1 MKQVIIPLRERFTD
15 ELATCYVRCD
25 DEIES
30 ELADAEA
37 LVDVTLY
44 TNTKTFSI
52 YNLENF
58 GRTRIIGMSNT
69 IERIYVFDV
78 SNIIIEGNYPNRL
91 RGLSYNSSTFI
102 KLPPLP
108 QSLYYL
114 NMENCMLE
122 ELPELPEELELLY
135 CRSNF
140 LRVLPKLP
148 NTLTTLCC
156 DKNLLQVLP
165 KLPDNLHQLH
175 CNDNLLESLP
185 ELPKSLSD
193 LYCDYNK
200 LTKLPSLSDSDLK
213 LLSCN
218 GNKITH
224 LPRLPPTLKYL
235 YCDDNTDLLYLP
247 LLSHRM
253 RDFTYNNTH
262 LHEIIDE
269 YILPEEHLSRI
280 RMIPELVDASGNII
294 HGNIQERS
302 IVRKLNT
309 YHNFL
314 NLCCAL
320 KYKNQFIK
328 WLWKSREKKIQEQY
342 SPEKL
347 KELLETNE
355 EQDLDEILEKWE

>member
-91 RGLSYNSSTFI
+91 RALCYNSCTFI

-114 NMENCMLE
+114 DMENCMLE

-135 CRSNF
+135 CRSN
-140 LRVLPKLP
+140 
-148 NTLTTLCC
+148 
-156 DKNLLQVLP
+156 
-165 KLPDNLHQLH
+165 
-175 CNDNLLESLP
+175 S
-185 ELPKSLSD
+185 SGS
-193 LYCDYNK
+193 
-200 LTKLPSLSDSDLK
+200 
-213 LLSCN
+213 
-218 GNKITH
+218 
-224 LPRLPPTLKYL
+224 
-235 YCDDNTDLLYLP
+235 
-247 LLSHRM
+247 
-253 RDFTYNNTH
+253 
-262 LHEIIDE
+262 
-269 YILPEEHLSRI
+269 
-280 RMIPELVDASGNII
+280 SGN
-294 HGNIQERS
+294 
-302 IVRKLNT
+302 
-309 YHNFL
+309 
-314 NLCCAL
+314 
-320 KYKNQFIK
+320 
-328 WLWKSREKKIQEQY
+328 
-342 SPEKL
+342 
-347 KELLETNE
+347 
-355 EQDLDEILEKWE
+355 